1 MSDSSESVSLSA
13 AGILLITRTRPRQF
27 LLMRHVDRWDLP
39 KGHCDPGESSK
50 QTALRETEEETGID
64 RASIVLAPDF
74 RFELSY
80 LFRYKKSGNQAFQKT
95 VVYLLGEIESA
106 FTPTLTEHE
115 SFRWFDWKPPHK
127 IQSQTIDPLLE
138 AVALY
143 IAQSKRSVDS

>member
-39 KGHCDPGESSK
+39 KGHCDPGESSQ

-64 RASIVLAPDF
+64 RDSIVLAPDF

-80 LFRYKKSGNQAFQKT
+80 LVRYKKSGNQAFQKT

-143 IAQSKRSVDS
+143 MAQSQRSVD